1 MDRWRRAYTHIGLE
15 GLDHRRER
23 LLVYGAGAAFWIH
36 LASWL
41 ILRDGII
48 PKVEGPFE
56 WLLLALLAI
65 PGTARAA
72 FLIALGPNRKGEW
85 EMSWVNPN
93 QGRTKT
99 PTPIPAAVSD
109 ADRNPESSETPPT
122 RKWWRIRPKIG
133 IKLTRRRRPGR
144 RSGNVRPG
152 ATTRARPQG
161 AGEVVP
167 PPPQT
172 VQPHPRPVVPAQ
184 NRQRRGGSIT
194 STVVKILVGL
204 ALFAVCGGYWV
215 TGGNFVDPS
224 DATTDPP
231 RLRNIA
237 EKRHMLRLINEA
249 RATNGAPPV
258 ILGRNNV
265 AQIQADQ
272 MLHDCVLSHW
282 GTDGLKPYMR
292 YSLSGGYQTNGEN
305 ALTYNECGLADTL
318 LQWNDE
324 PMEMVSDAV
333 EGWLDSP
340 GHRETMLSPS
350 YTKVNIGLAWD
361 RNTFKAVQHF
371 EGDYVVLPRVPD
383 IQDGELTLKGRLKES
398 YEFDGQY
405 PLMAVI
411 IYDPRP
417 RTLTRAQLAQ
427 TSCYS
432 HGEVVAAVIP
442 PSPLFRSD
450 YKYTGVEE
458 GAQCTDPYKTGSQA
472 EMPETRHEMERVWN
486 ERRERS
492 ERIRETEVSFQV
504 MKALE
509 LTVESNEFTVTA
521 DLSSVLD
528 EYGPGVYTVAVLAE
542 LEGIGQ
548 YGHEV
553 ISEYSIFHEVT
564 VPGGYDRD

>member
-1 MDRWRRAYTHIGLE
+1 MDRWRRAHTHIGLE
-15 GLDHRRER
+15 DLDHRWER
-23 LLVYGAGAAFWIH
+23 FLVYGAGAAFWIH

-48 PKVEGPFE
+48 PKVEGPLE

-72 FLIALGPNRKGEW
+72 FLIALGPNRNGEW
-85 EMSWVNPN
+85 EMSWVNPD
-93 QGRTKT
+93 QGRTKR

-109 ADRNPESSETPPT
+109 ADRNPESSDTPPT
-122 RKWWRIRPKIG
+122 RKWWRIRPKLR
-133 IKLTRRRRPGR
+133 IKLTSRRRPGR
-144 RSGNVRPG
+144 RSENARPR

-167 PPPQT
+167 PQT
-172 VQPHPRPVVPAQ
+172 VQPHPRPVVPTQ
-184 NRQRRGGSIT
+184 TRQRSGGSIT
-194 STVVKILVGL
+194 STVVKILAGL
-204 ALFAVCGGYWV
+204 ALFAVCGGYWL
-215 TGGNFVDPS
+215 TGGNFVDSS
-224 DATTDPP
+224 DTATDPP

-237 EKRHMLRLINEA
+237 EKRHMLQLINEA
-249 RATNGAPPV
+249 RATNGIPPV
-258 ILGRNNV
+258 TLGRNNV
-265 AQIQADQ
+265 AQIQADR

-292 YSLSGGYQTNGEN
+292 YSLAGGYQTNGEN
-305 ALTYNECGLADTL
+305 ALTYNECGLADTM

-333 EGWLDSP
+333 DDWLDSP

-350 YTKVNIGLAWD
+350 YSKVNIGLAWD

-371 EGDYVVLPRVPD
+371 EEDHVVLPRLPD
-383 IQDGELTLKGRLKES
+383 IQDGELTLEGRLKEK

-411 IYDPRP
+411 LYDPRP

-442 PSPLFRSD
+442 LLPCSGPATSTRESRKAPNAPTLTRPAARPLCPKPAMKWRRSGA
-450 YKYTGVEE
+450 KE
-458 GAQCTDPYKTGSQA
+458 GNAQRG
-472 EMPETRHEMERVWN
+472 
-486 ERRERS
+486 S
-492 ERIRETEVSFQV
+492 ERQKYHSTS
-504 MKALE
+504 
-509 LTVESNEFTVTA
+509 
-521 DLSSVLD
+521 
-528 EYGPGVYTVAVLAE
+528 
-542 LEGIGQ
+542 
-548 YGHEV
+548 
-553 ISEYSIFHEVT
+553 
-564 VPGGYDRD
+564 